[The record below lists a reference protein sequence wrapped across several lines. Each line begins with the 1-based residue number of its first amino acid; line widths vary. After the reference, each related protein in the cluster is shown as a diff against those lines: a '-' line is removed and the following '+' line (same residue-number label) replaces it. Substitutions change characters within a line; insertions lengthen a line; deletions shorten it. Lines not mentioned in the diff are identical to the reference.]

1 MKMNVG
7 IISAYVIFLVINLIV
22 NFVTAWM
29 ITAKKL
35 SLDSNVVHVINV
47 VQSLLS
53 LFFTIAIIRIAVKS
67 GFKA

>member
-1 MKMNVG
+1 MNVG

-22 NFVTAWM
+22 NLVTAWM

>member
-22 NFVTAWM
+22 NLVTAWM

>member
-1 MKMNVG
+1 MNVG

>member
-22 NFVTAWM
+22 NFVTAYM